1 MDLSAVLRRLYRG
14 PRGSLPGVVNPYR
27 ESSPE
32 LDGPAAARRRRACL
46 EAYLERV
53 GVPRVGLLGEALGFR
68 GGRFSGIAFTV
79 ERQLVGPQERRL
91 HSAGSP
97 FQATSRNPDYWL
109 EPSGSVLWDA
119 LSRNAR

>member
-32 LDGPAAARRRRACL
+32 LDGPAAARRRRANL

-53 GVPRVGLLGEALGFR
+53 GVPRVVLLGEALGFR
-68 GGRFSGIAFTV
+68 GGRFSGIAFTG
-79 ERQLVGPQERRL
+79 ERQLVGPEERRL
-91 HSAGSP
+91 PWAGSP
-97 FQATSRNPDYWL
+97 FQATSRHPDYSL
-109 EPSGSVLWDA
+109 DPSASVLWDA
-119 LSRNAR
+119 LGR